1 MVEIKMIDVIK
12 THFKINISKLE
23 QISEYLFIGDDKYI
37 FLMCLKDKVT
47 NIVDF
52 LEEIKNENIEKIFI
66 TGLDIIE
73 KTEIYLQQNIPDIDE
88 ICFSC
93 CTFKKDTQI
102 YNPKNIKIT
111 FNNVAFQTLRIEDSF
126 DFKGE
131 NVSIIFNDCKINNHL
146 YINLNE
152 VKNLQSDDLYIDANT
167 YFKTNFMDN
176 FSLLNAVFNGMVSF
190 NGSRF
195 IKIPDFSSTIFK
207 DTKQVYFD
215 YTSLE
220 HISKATLEEQ
230 VSEGI
235 RNNSDKKDYENI
247 IQDLEIK
254 KQNANKLQSSFRLLK
269 DIAITQNNKIYA
281 KECEKLELFAYE
293 IYLKAE
299 RDIKSKELRKFLD
312 DEDNF
317 KQKTTNKPENI
328 SMPMWKVTLEHS
340 LLKFYEITSEHHT
353 NFARIINFTLAIVFS
368 LYLELSI
375 VKIFS
380 FFNTGFFNHILTNFF
395 SSYHLGV
402 YFGISLLLIWL
413 IYKIE
418 NPVGKF
424 IVFIF
429 MIFNIVLFI
438 FPDYLILIYFGIL
451 FIILMVFYIN
461 KNFVYYFIS
470 LFAIV
475 CFICFPIFSKNIIT
489 SPSIY
494 YLDNTLNTYIQ
505 EDIRKALKIASV
517 ENQEKFNKTK
527 KDSEP
532 KEESKPSQNIINLK
546 TTISQNEVS
555 SNITINQMQEPYDL
569 YFGTNVVN
577 LSVKNAQNIQD
588 IKQFI
593 KDNKLL
599 MYYTSVKSS
608 NEIYNNIIKAI
619 WIDLQLDTIYFI
631 FFIIMI
637 LCIYSMQKTFRKNT
651 I

>member
-1 MVEIKMIDVIK
+1 MAEMKMIDFIR
-12 THFKINISKLE
+12 TYFKISISKLE
-23 QISEYLFIGDDKYI
+23 HVGEYLFIGDDKYI
-37 FLMCLKDKVT
+37 FLICKKETANNITEFLDSIDKK
-47 NIVDF
+47 NIV
-52 LEEIKNENIEKIFI
+52 KIFI

-73 KTEIYLQQNIPDIDE
+73 KTEIYLQQSLPDIDE
-88 ICFSC
+88 IYFNC

-111 FNNVAFQTLRIEDSF
+111 FNHVAFQTLRIEDSF

-146 YINLNE
+146 SIKLNE
-152 VKNLQSDDLYIDANT
+152 VKNLQSDDLYIGANT
-167 YFKTNFMDN
+167 YFKTNFIDN

-230 VSEGI
+230 VSENI
-235 RNNSDKKDYENI
+235 TNNHDKKDYENMI
-247 IQDLEIK
+247 KDLEIK
-254 KQNANKLQSSFRLLK
+254 KQNANKLQSSLRLLK

-299 RDIKSKELRKFLD
+299 RDMRFKKLEETAAFKELALVKETLSLKAWR
-312 DEDNF
+312 
-317 KQKTTNKPENI
+317 
-328 SMPMWKVTLEHS
+328 VTLEQS
-340 LLKFYEITSEHHT
+340 MLKFYEITSEHHT
-353 NFARIINFTLAIVFS
+353 NFARIFTFTIAIIFS
-368 LYLELSI
+368 LYCAILISFFLKNQTTIEINIYEYDSYGLLLYFIVLIFFLGNLVCTKNNIYGIPIFIFSLLTISMAFYPNYLIFIFCLLLSI
-375 VKIFS
+375 VIYLCHISKAIIF
-380 FFNTGFFNHILTNFF
+380 
-395 SSYHLGV
+395 Y
-402 YFGISLLLIWL
+402 
-413 IYKIE
+413 
-418 NPVGKF
+418 
-424 IVFIF
+424 FIF
-429 MIFNIVLFI
+429 VVTI
-438 FPDYLILIYFGIL
+438 IL
-451 FIILMVFYIN
+451 FQTI
-461 KNFVYYFIS
+461 
-470 LFAIV
+470 
-475 CFICFPIFSKNIIT
+475 PIFSKNIIT

-494 YLDNTLNTYIQ
+494 YLDNTLNTYTQ
-505 EDIRKALKIASV
+505 EDIREALKIASIK
-517 ENQEKFNKTK
+517 NQEKFNKTK
-527 KDSEP
+527 KDSEL
-532 KEESKPSQNIINLK
+532 KEELKPSQNIINLQA
-546 TTISQNEVS
+546 TISQNQIS
-555 SNITINQMQEPYDL
+555 SNISINQTQEPYDL
-569 YFGTNVVN
+569 FFGTKV
-577 LSVKNAQNIQD
+577 VKNAQNIQD

-599 MYYTSVKSS
+599 IYYTGIQSS
-608 NEIYNNIIKAI
+608 NEIYNDIIKAI

>member
-1 MVEIKMIDVIK
+1 M
-12 THFKINISKLE
+12 
-23 QISEYLFIGDDKYI
+23 
-37 FLMCLKDKVT
+37 
-47 NIVDF
+47 
-52 LEEIKNENIEKIFI
+52 
-66 TGLDIIE
+66 
-73 KTEIYLQQNIPDIDE
+73 
-88 ICFSC
+88 
-93 CTFKKDTQI
+93 
-102 YNPKNIKIT
+102 
-111 FNNVAFQTLRIEDSF
+111 RIEDSF

-146 YINLNE
+146 SIKLNE
-152 VKNLQSDDLYIDANT
+152 VKNLQSDDLYIGANT
-167 YFKTNFMDN
+167 YFKTNFIDN

-230 VSEGI
+230 VSENI
-235 RNNSDKKDYENI
+235 KNNHDKKDYENMI
-247 IQDLEIK
+247 KDLEIK
-254 KQNANKLQSSFRLLK
+254 KQNANKLQSTFRLLK

-299 RDIKSKELRKFLD
+299 RNIKSKELRKFLD
-312 DEDNF
+312 GEDNF
-317 KQKTTNKPENI
+317 KQKTTNKPKNI
-328 SMPMWKVTLEHS
+328 SMPMWKATLEHS

-395 SSYHLGV
+395 SGYHLGV

-424 IVFIF
+424 IFFIF

-461 KNFVYYFIS
+461 KNFVYYFIGLS
-470 LFAIV
+470 AIIY
-475 CFICFPIFSKNIIT
+475 FICFPIFSKNIIT

-494 YLDNTLNTYIQ
+494 YLDNTLNKYTQ
-505 EDIRKALKIASV
+505 EDIRNALKIASV
-517 ENQEKFNKTK
+517 ENQEKFKKTK

-532 KEESKPSQNIINLK
+532 KQEPKEESKPNQNIINLQA
-546 TTISQNEVS
+546 TISQNEVS
-555 SNITINQMQEPYDL
+555 SNISINQAQEPYDL
-569 YFGTNVVN
+569 FFGTNIVN
-577 LSVKNAQNIQD
+577 LPTKNAQNIQD